1 MANFKNKVHCSEIE
15 RQSRVNE
22 VAKAILNGFSNRKI
36 LLQFL
41 TESYKWDVIDRTLD
55 GYIADAKDL
64 LSSINENEVEFEKT
78 LALNRLDSLYNLN
91 FKIHDFREC
100 RNIIESRS
108 KLLGISSPEKIQL
121 SSKDDKP
128 LFTIITQ
135 SKETAEKIN
144 KIE

>member
-78 LALNRLDSLYNLN
+78 LA
-91 FKIHDFREC
+91 
-100 RNIIESRS
+100 
-108 KLLGISSPEKIQL
+108 
-121 SSKDDKP
+121 
-128 LFTIITQ
+128 
-135 SKETAEKIN
+135 
-144 KIE
+144 